1 MSPKAGQSSPLLNK
15 YNRRFSEA
23 FKRERVAAIEAKQ
36 ITIAQTTRV
45 YGISAT
51 SLYKWIYRYSDK
63 IKGTRVVVEMESEG
77 KKIEGLLRR
86 IAELERIVGQKQMAL
101 DIAEQTLELASEEVG
116 FDLKKKYAPP
126 LSKPSASTQRNTPI
140 K

>member
-1 MSPKAGQSSPLLNK
+1 MSPKTGQASPSVNK
-15 YNRRFSEA
+15 YNRRFSET

-51 SLYKWIYRYSDK
+51 SLYKWIYRYSDRT
-63 IKGTRVVVEMESEG
+63 KGTRVVIEMESEG
-77 KKIEGLLRR
+77 KKIEGLLQR

-101 DIAEQTLELASEEVG
+101 DIAEKTIEVASEEVG

-126 LSKPSASTQRNTPI
+126 LSKPSASRPLNIPT

>member
-1 MSPKAGQSSPLLNK
+1 MSPKAGQPSPSINK

-23 FKRERVAAIEAKQ
+23 FKRERVAAIEAKK

-63 IKGTRVVVEMESEG
+63 TKGTRVVIEMESEG
-77 KKIEGLLRR
+77 KKIEGLLQR

-101 DIAEQTLELASEEVG
+101 DIAEQTIELASEEVG
-116 FDLKKKYAPP
+116 FDLKKKYALP
-126 LSKPSASTQRNTPI
+126 LSKPSASTPLNTPI

>member
-1 MSPKAGQSSPLLNK
+1 MSPKAGQPSPSINK

-23 FKRERVAAIEAKQ
+23 FKRARVAAIVAKQ

-63 IKGTRVVVEMESEG
+63 TKGARVVLEMESEG
-77 KKIEGLLRR
+77 KKIEGLLQR

-101 DIAEQTLELASEEVG
+101 DIAEKSLELASEEVG
-116 FDLKKKYAPP
+116 FDIKKKYAPP
-126 LSKPSASTQRNTPI
+126 LSRPSGSTQPNTPT

>member
-1 MSPKAGQSSPLLNK
+1 MSSKTGQASSSINK
-15 YNRRFSEA
+15 YNRRFSEV

-63 IKGTRVVVEMESEG
+63 TKGTRVVVEMESEG
-77 KKIEGLLRR
+77 KKIEGLLQR

-101 DIAEQTLELASEEVG
+101 DIAEQTIELASEEVG

-126 LSKPSASTQRNTPI
+126 LSKPSASTQINTLT

>member
-1 MSPKAGQSSPLLNK
+1 MSPKAGQSFSSVNK

-23 FKRERVAAIEAKQ
+23 FKRERVAAIKAKQ
-36 ITIAQTTRV
+36 ITISQTSRV
-45 YGISAT
+45 YGISVT

-63 IKGTRVVVEMESEG
+63 TKGTRVVIEMESEG
-77 KKIEGLLRR
+77 KKIEGLLQR

-101 DIAEQTLELASEEVG
+101 DVAEQTLELASEEVG
-116 FDLKKKYAPP
+116 FDLKKKYAPL
-126 LSKPSASTQRNTPI
+126 LSKPSASTPRSTPT